1 VSRVRAA
8 VAAGT
13 ALLVGTA
20 AGAGVPAPGARDAA
34 APAPVPVVGTSAL
47 CPDVRGPV
55 LAGLAADAPADVTAR
70 PLDGAAAPVPLAVR
84 PGSAA
89 EVPTQ
94 DAVQVTAAGEGAAG
108 LSVQASALVAA
119 GAVRGLATDLCGPA
133 STESW
138 LVGGGTVVG
147 ESGVLLLAN
156 PDGEDAVVDVTV
168 LSAEGPVD
176 DRPGRGLSV
185 PARGRL
191 ALPLDELAPERSR
204 LALRV
209 QATTGRVAAAVRVE
223 RSDGVV
229 PRGVDVAART
239 GPGEELVVPG
249 LPAGPGGRG
258 LVLANP
264 APTTVTARVEVT
276 ALDGQFVPEGLEAV
290 EVPAQS
296 TAAVDLTGVLAATPA
311 AVRVT
316 ADGPLVAAGTAE
328 DAGEGD
334 VRDTASWA
342 AVPSLAGPVLVPDVA
357 LGAGEAV
364 VLLSALT
371 GDAVAEV
378 AVLPAPGGPAV
389 AVPPRR
395 VDVPGGRT
403 VAVDVASL
411 VPAGTA
417 GRVAVRVAPDDVASP
432 VHAGLVLRARPAE
445 GPLLAG
451 VALASGPREVP
462 RPRVVRDPAVAVRP

>member
-1 VSRVRAA
+1 MSRVRAA
-8 VAAGT
+8 AVAAT
-13 ALLVGTA
+13 LLVGTA
-20 AGAGVPAPGARDAA
+20 VGAGVPAPGERSTA

-47 CPDVRGPV
+47 CADVRGAT
-55 LAGLAADAPADVTAR
+55 LAGLAGEAPAEVTAR
-70 PLDGAAAPVPLAVR
+70 RLDGGAADPVPLAVA
-84 PGSAA
+84 PSSAA
-89 EVPTQ
+89 EVPGEG
-94 DAVQVTAAGEGAAG
+94 AVQVRAAGEGAPG
-108 LSVQASALVAA
+108 LSVQTSVLVDA
-119 GAVRGLATDLCGPA
+119 GAVRGLATDLCAPA
-133 STESW
+133 APESW

-156 PDGEDAVVDVTV
+156 PDDEDAVVDVTV

-176 DRPGRGLSV
+176 ERPGRGLGV

-191 ALPLDELAPERSR
+191 AVPLDELAPERSR

-209 QATTGRVAAAVRVE
+209 RATTGRVAAAVRVE

-239 GPGEELVVPG
+239 ALGEELVVPG
-249 LPAGPGGRG
+249 LPAGPGARA

-264 APTTVTARVEVT
+264 GDVPVRARVEVT
-276 ALDGQFVPEGLEAV
+276 ALDGQFVPEGLDAV

-316 ADGPLVAAGTAE
+316 ADGPLAAAGTAE

-334 VRDTASWA
+334 RRDTATWA
-342 AVPSLAGPVLVPDVA
+342 AVPALAGPVLVPDVA
-357 LGAGEAV
+357 LGPV
-364 VLLSALT
+364 DPVLVLSALS

-378 AVLPAPGGPAV
+378 SVLPAEGGPAV

-403 VAVDVASL
+403 VVVPVASL

-417 GRVAVRVAPDDVASP
+417 GRVAVQVAPDPVGSP
-432 VHAGLVLRARPAE
+432 LHAGLLLRAGPAE

-451 VALASGPREVP
+451 AALASGPREVP